1 MIKKF
6 KDIVK
11 RNPEPAK
18 GKFGINPMDPW
29 SIKSGI
35 AEATDK
41 KDQVILNIPLLIRV
55 LELAREDIK
64 TDMDLHRVVEK
75 LIQIRN
81 KGVLT
86 MKDYNT
92 IAHIKENHIAIAMVE
107 CWMMKVVWF

>member
-75 LIQIRN
+75 LINIHTS
-81 KGVLT
+81 VFSILFW
-86 MKDYNT
+86 
-92 IAHIKENHIAIAMVE
+92 IKIINLLALFCV
-107 CWMMKVVWF
+107 FSFD